1 MFERH
6 FTTQASLGIWQR
18 GPPATWLFDN
28 MIWVWLEGPAIML
41 GLMLPITAAIPPVA
55 VVHVAARLLGL

>member
-1 MFERH
+1 MV
-6 FTTQASLGIWQR
+6 
-18 GPPATWLFDN
+18 WL
-28 MIWVWLEGPAIML
+28 WLEGPAIML